1 MDLAR
6 AAGTSQ
12 ARISSYESG
21 HVRPSASTRARLD
34 AGLQPRPSLRLE
46 RNRQALIDLAA
57 VHDLTNVRVFGSVAR
72 AADQPDS
79 DVDLLVTAAPGTG
92 LVAMS
97 KFALAAEELLG
108 CPVDVVTDGGLDP
121 SSSVAR
127 EALAV

>member
-21 HVRPSASTRARLD
+21 HVQPSASTRARLD
-34 AGLQPRPSLRLE
+34 AALEPRPSVRLG

-57 VHDLTNVRVFGSVAR
+57 AHGLTNVRVFGSVAR

-92 LVAMS
+92 LFALS
-97 KFALAAEELLG
+97 NFALAAEELLG
-108 CPVDVVTDGGLDP
+108 CPVDVVTDGGLDQN
-121 SSSVAR
+121 SSIAR